1 MKSEVK
7 WWTFQTLFD
16 FTRKVR
22 EEPIQIK
29 NIFLTK
35 SYFIYISGFQTE
47 LKEKSSSLPWTWGC
61 RARRR
66 PPRFC
71 RADSGRCWRCP
82 PTPGSRRRMRLIEVM
97 RNQRER
103 MVISYFPEVG
113 FLSAVVSLMCEIFS
127 RLLKLIVKGQ
137 FRNEKRKI

>member
-22 EEPIQIK
+22 EEPFQIK

-47 LKEKSSSLPWTWGC
+47 LKENSRSLPWT
-61 RARRR
+61 
-66 PPRFC
+66 
-71 RADSGRCWRCP
+71 
-82 PTPGSRRRMRLIEVM
+82 
-97 RNQRER
+97 
-103 MVISYFPEVG
+103 
-113 FLSAVVSLMCEIFS
+113 
-127 RLLKLIVKGQ
+127 
-137 FRNEKRKI
+137 

>member
-22 EEPIQIK
+22 EEPFQIK

-47 LKEKSSSLPWTWGC
+47 LKSQDLYHGHEVAEPDEDHQDSAGQTL
-61 RARRR
+61 AAVDAVR
-66 PPRFC
+66 P
-71 RADSGRCWRCP
+71 
-82 PTPGSRRRMRLIEVM
+82 
-97 RNQRER
+97 
-103 MVISYFPEVG
+103 
-113 FLSAVVSLMCEIFS
+113 
-127 RLLKLIVKGQ
+127 LLDLAGK
-137 FRNEKRKI
+137 